1 MNPACTP
8 AGRLVLRA
16 ERMAGVLALFSLL
29 VVIQGGTAW
38 AGYGTAPRGFEAS
51 PYADLGGS
59 ACGGMGPTGLG
70 VAQGRMWA
78 AADGRLLVRRSG
90 SSRAEPTG
98 SIAPWGIVPYGSG
111 MYVTQPGCDVV
122 GRTGMPPD
130 PGLLGAPCNVVRAD
144 GEGNE
149 IAVVADVCGT
159 AIALQPGT
167 NWPTVATRD
176 GRIVVIDPEEGAIT
190 TTLVGGLGSDPA
202 LHLAWRGSTLY
213 YARASGGVWVAGG
226 GRVADVPDVRGL
238 LAPTGSGLSDLLL
251 VTTGAGAVIAVDP
264 SGARAPDEFGHA
276 DDFGGVMATGDERGF
291 LIGHAGTVWSL
302 EGSYQP
308 APPTPTPPP
317 TAPGQPPAA
326 APPPPAAA
334 PPPPAQAPPPAP
346 PPPAAAAPAAPVTT
360 TTQVVTAPGST
371 SVATSA
377 VPGTAT
383 AQAPAI
389 GLVPDDVEG
398 EPQLALEGNRR
409 RDPAAPLLFVPVAGI
424 LLAGAALQLHREQAR
439 AEVARAT
446 GAHPLRERFGRANRS
461 RRSSRAW

>member
-1 MNPACTP
+1 MTAERTP
-8 AGRLVLRA
+8 AAVRSLRA
-16 ERMAGVLALFSLL
+16 RRMLWFLAALALLQVQS
-29 VVIQGGTAW
+29 GPAW
-38 AGYGTAPRGFEAS
+38 AAYGPAPRGFDAS

-59 ACGGMGPTGLG
+59 VCAGTGPTGLG

-78 AADGRLLVRRSG
+78 AADGRLLVRTSG

-98 SIAPWGIVPYGSG
+98 SIAPWGIAPFRSG
-111 MYVTQPGCDVV
+111 MYATQPGCDVV

-130 PGLLGAPCNVVRAD
+130 PGLLGTPCNVVHAD
-144 GEGNE
+144 GDGNE

-176 GRIVVIDPEEGAIT
+176 GRIVVIDPEEGT
-190 TTLVGGLGSDPA
+190 ERTLVDGLGSDPA
-202 LHLAWRGSTLY
+202 LHLAWRGPTLY
-213 YARASGGVWVAGG
+213 YARASGGVWTAGG
-226 GRVADVPDVRGL
+226 SRVADLPDVRGL
-238 LAPTGSGLSDLLL
+238 LAPTGFGLSDLLL
-251 VTTGAGAVIAVDP
+251 VTTAGGAVVAVDP
-264 SGARAPDEFGHA
+264 SGARAPDTFGRA
-276 DDFGGVMATGDERGF
+276 DDFGGIMATGDERGF

-302 EGSYQP
+302 EGSYE
-308 APPTPTPPP
+308 PPTPAPTPPP
-317 TAPGQPPAA
+317 AAPVQPPAQ
-326 APPPPAAA
+326 APPPTAAA

-346 PPPAAAAPAAPVTT
+346 PPPAAAAPAAPSTSV
-360 TTQVVTAPGST
+360 TQVVAAPGST
-371 SVATSA
+371 SVATSV

-409 RDPAAPLLFVPVAGI
+409 RDPAAPLLFVPAAGI
-424 LLAGAALQLHREQAR
+424 LLAGAALQLHREEAR